1 MPDDF
6 ENAPHFI
13 DVEGDLGGEGMG
25 VLTRDALNL
34 LLHGVIN
41 SCADGTPGFVSDDW
55 LNAIPAETTI
65 TAAEL
70 EAGGLWERREGGYF
84 VLADDMVK
92 MVIDQNEEMGRT
104 KGQCAE
110 RGQHITP
117 DDADDSGWV
126 ICEHCGIPL
135 RRPDGGPVALPNG
148 GPLGPDPRTA

>member
-6 ENAPHFI
+6 ENDPHFI
-13 DVEGDLGGEGMG
+13 DVDGDLGGDGMG

-34 LLHGVIN
+34 LMHGVIN

-55 LNAIPAETTI
+55 LNAIPAETTT

-70 EAGGLWERREGGYF
+70 EAGGLWERREGGYIA
-84 VLADDMVK
+84 LADDMIK
-92 MVIDQNEEMGRT
+92 IVIDQNEEMDRT
-104 KGQCAE
+104 KGECAA

-148 GPLGPDPRTA
+148 GQLGPDRRTA